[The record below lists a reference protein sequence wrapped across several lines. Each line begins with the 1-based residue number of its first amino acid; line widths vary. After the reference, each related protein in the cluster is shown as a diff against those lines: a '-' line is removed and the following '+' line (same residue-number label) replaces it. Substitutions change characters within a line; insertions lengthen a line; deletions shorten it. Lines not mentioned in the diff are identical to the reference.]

1 MSTYPF
7 YSANSHLEM
16 FYGIDLTDGD
26 FENIAIH
33 GWDKIGNKRTRLYV
47 LKADV
52 VDGQLDL
59 PCNVDIIEAVS
70 SSTLDYQMTDN
81 VFRENYTHDIAES
94 YIEGRK
100 SNLSPLYVPGKLLN
114 YERVGDSLYFKS
126 NFYGPVNVLYKG
138 VILDEEGL
146 PELSYKEVEALAAY
160 CAFVE
165 TRKKAMS
172 TRDKGTLE
180 ISMMLEQEWNR
191 KCSNARTPEYLNQND
206 WDTIAEARHTWDR
219 KRYGVSFKPFKN

>member
-1 MSTYPF
+1 MTTYPF
-7 YSANSHLEM
+7 YSANSHLLT
-16 FYGIDLTDGD
+16 FYGMDISDDD

-33 GWDKIGNKRTRLYV
+33 GWDKIGNKRSRLYV
-47 LKADV
+47 LRGDV

-70 SSTLDYQMTDN
+70 SSNLDYQMTDN

-100 SNLSPLYVPGKLLN
+100 SNLSPLYVSGKLLN

-138 VILDEEGL
+138 VILDEEG
-146 PELSYKEVEALAAY
+146 
-160 CAFVE
+160 
-165 TRKKAMS
+165 
-172 TRDKGTLE
+172 
-180 ISMMLEQEWNR
+180 
-191 KCSNARTPEYLNQND
+191 
-206 WDTIAEARHTWDR
+206 
-219 KRYGVSFKPFKN
+219 